1 MRKILLVISIGGLFI
16 QSCDNESKKVEPVI
30 RPFPVVAAEMKDLN
44 GFYTYPTD
52 IAGQNTNQVRS
63 KIQGYIKEVYVE
75 DGQKVTAGQILFRI
89 ETNVQE
95 QNAQASKAQIGA
107 ADATISAAQAN
118 LKAAQVEIDKL
129 TPLVEKGII
138 SSILLETAKANYMKA
153 QSQVSQTKAN
163 KEVANANYQG
173 VVETIGYY
181 IIKSPING
189 VVGKINARQGALV
202 SPSDPQP
209 ITTISDVSKV
219 YAYFSLT
226 EKQYIDFFE
235 QYPGKDLKEKL
246 GIIPPID
253 LVLANG
259 STYSEKGK
267 IETATG
273 QIDPGTGTIQFRVAY
288 ANSTGLLSNGSSGE
302 IKIPRSYGNVLVVP
316 EAATFDQQGFTYVF
330 KVINDTARAAVIE
343 VNDRVNNYAIV
354 SKGLEKGDIIIAAG
368 VNTIKPGSAIKP
380 KPANMDSIVNNIK
393 PVF

>member
-1 MRKILLVISIGGLFI
+1 MRNFFLAISIGGLFM
-16 QSCDNESKKVEPVI
+16 QSCNNESKNEAPAV
-30 RPFPVVAAEMKDLN
+30 RPFPVVSPEMKDLN
-44 GFYTYPTD
+44 GFYSFPTS

-63 KIQGYIKEVYVE
+63 KIQGYIKEVFVE

-118 LKAAQVEIDKL
+118 LKEAQVEIDKL

-138 SSILLETAKANYMKA
+138 SNVLLETAKANYMKA
-153 QSQVSQTKAN
+153 QSQLSQTKAN

-173 VVETIGYY
+173 VVETIGYS
-181 IIKSPING
+181 IIRSPING

-209 ITTISDVSKV
+209 ITTVSDVNTV

-226 EKQYIDFFE
+226 EKQYIDFFQ

-246 GIIPPID
+246 AMIPPID

-259 STYSEKGK
+259 STYNEKGK

-288 ANSTGLLSNGSSGE
+288 ANSTGLLSNGSSGK

-316 EAATFDQQGFTYVF
+316 ESATFDQQGFTYVF
-330 KVINDTARAAVIE
+330 KVINDTARATVIE
-343 VNDRVNNYAIV
+343 VSDRVNNYAIV
-354 SKGLEKGDIIIAAG
+354 SKGLDKGDIIIAAG
-368 VNTIKPGSAIKP
+368 VNSIKPGTAIKP
-380 KPANMDSIVNNIK
+380 KPSNMDSIVNNIK

>member
-1 MRKILLVISIGGLFI
+1 MRKILLAISIGGLFI
-16 QSCDNESKKVEPVI
+16 QSCGSENKKVEPAV
-30 RPFPVVAAEMKDLN
+30 RQFPVVAAEMKELN

-138 SSILLETAKANYMKA
+138 SGILLETAKANYMKA
-153 QSQVSQTKAN
+153 QSQLSQTKAN

-173 VVETIGYY
+173 VVETIGYS

-246 GIIPPID
+246 AIIPPID

-273 QIDPGTGTIQFRVAY
+273 QIDPGTGTIQFRVGY
-288 ANSTGLLSNGSSGE
+288 ANGTGLLSNGSSGK

-316 EAATFDQQGFTYVF
+316 ESATFDQQGFTYVF
-330 KVINDTARAAVIE
+330 KVINDTARATVIE

>member
-1 MRKILLVISIGGLFI
+1 
-16 QSCDNESKKVEPVI
+16 
-30 RPFPVVAAEMKDLN
+30 
-44 GFYTYPTD
+44 
-52 IAGQNTNQVRS
+52 
-63 KIQGYIKEVYVE
+63 
-75 DGQKVTAGQILFRI
+75 
-89 ETNVQE
+89 
-95 QNAQASKAQIGA
+95 
-107 ADATISAAQAN
+107 
-118 LKAAQVEIDKL
+118 
-129 TPLVEKGII
+129 
-138 SSILLETAKANYMKA
+138 
-153 QSQVSQTKAN
+153 
-163 KEVANANYQG
+163 
-173 VVETIGYY
+173 
-181 IIKSPING
+181 
-189 VVGKINARQGALV
+189 VVGKINSRQGALV

-259 STYSEKGK
+259 SIYSEKGK

-273 QIDPGTGTIQFRVAY
+273 QIDPGTGGIQFRVAY
-288 ANSTGLLSNGSSGE
+288 ANSTGLLSNGSSGK

-316 EAATFDQQGFTYVF
+316 ESATFDQQGFTYVF

-343 VNDRVNNYAIV
+343 IKDRVNNYAIV